1 MRPSWRR
8 SALCTLA
15 LVGLVACGDNNFP
28 DEELPPEIVRS
39 IDTVA
44 PAQVKAG
51 DPINVMCL
59 LTENDITK
67 VVPGEIEVTDEANV
81 KLMGEMIVAYKVST
95 VTVECSLPELEL
107 VDETP
112 ASVQIVVGDPSYVVT
127 TIMPDPVTAGE
138 VATATC
144 EVFDSSG
151 NPITDATP
159 TLAISPAEAGNT
171 ITGLEAEMTRA
182 GHYAAI
188 CELPGAQSN
197 NAPFDVIPALPA
209 NLVLA
214 KLPNNSIHTLGE
226 AITITHVV
234 TDRFGNEIFNANVSF
249 GSTGITGQG
258 PIVPLPPD
266 AFRYNGEGRYRV
278 TGTVTDPTDGGV
290 PVTAE
295 LELLVNS
302 VGPRI
307 TCNNDQTMVNMTPGA
322 QLTVV
327 GNANDVNGV
336 TSIAVNGTNVAI
348 GANNSFSASVTT
360 RFGMNFVDITAV
372 DDFGATTSKVC
383 TFLVSNRWAP
393 GMTADGISLKLTQEG
408 IDDSV
413 RTDGFDSF
421 ADILYAVLN
430 SQGIRTTLHD
440 ALNANPSLKPES
452 CDSETCVFGV
462 CACWYS
468 SGITYLGSNISG
480 PNTVSLTLINGGLRV
495 NARINGVGVNLR
507 VKGKVGPVPY
517 DTSGWVTMSYV
528 DVSVDLAIALAGGRP
543 HITVVNGTASASV
556 GSISTAFNGVDGWI
570 INNIVTPLAQGSLR
584 NAVAGAIRGFVTDNF
599 NGVLDG
605 VISGLDISTLGTSF
619 NVPRLDGSGTVP
631 LGFGIGFSTLGATTS
646 RLLFGIGTNFTS
658 TPANAYP
665 TIGAALPPGVNLT
678 DPTLT
683 SPRTMGVGAHVALIN
698 QALHALWKAN
708 YFTMTLDGSA
718 LAGLPE
724 GIQLIV
730 DAKLPPVAFINTDGT
745 LGLHLGALQAE
756 ITHPDLPVGV
766 IITLGADAHAS
777 VTLMGND
784 LRFSGIVIDQ
794 LYISTESV
802 ALTAEDQMVLEGA
815 LTTLLQEIVTQ
826 SLNNALPALPIPSF
840 ALPATLTQY
849 GLPMNGRLGIISP
862 ALTSAPH
869 HFTLRGQFGVQ

>member
-1 MRPSWRR
+1 MRQPSWRR
-8 SALCTLA
+8 SALCALA
-15 LVGLVACGDNNFP
+15 LAGALVACGDNNFP
-28 DEELPPEIVRS
+28 GEPERELWL
-39 IDTVA
+39 DTHA
-44 PAQVKAG
+44 PARVKAG
-51 DPINVMCL
+51 EAIYVVCL
-59 LTENDITK
+59 VTDDDITRM
-67 VVPGEIEVTDEANV
+67 VPGKIKVDDEANV
-81 KLMGEMIVAYKVST
+81 QFVGDTIVARKVST
-95 VTVECSLPELEL
+95 VAVQCSVPDWDL

-112 ASVQIVVGDPSYVVT
+112 ASVQIVAGDPSYVVT
-127 TIMPDPVTAGE
+127 TITPDPVTAGE
-138 VATATC
+138 TATATC
-144 EVFDSSG
+144 EVYDSSG

-159 TLAISPAEAGNT
+159 TLAITPVEAGNT

-209 NLVLA
+209 NLALA
-214 KLPNNSIHTLGE
+214 KLPNNMLHTLGE
-226 AITITHVV
+226 VVTITHVV
-234 TDRFGNEIFNANVSF
+234 TDRFGNEITNANVSV

-258 PIVPLPPD
+258 PIIALPPD

-278 TGTVTDPTDGGV
+278 TGAVTDPTDGDV

-307 TCNNDQTMVNMTPGA
+307 ECNNDQTMVNMTPGA
-322 QLTVV
+322 QLTLV

-348 GANNSFSASVTT
+348 GANNSFSAAVTT
-360 RFGMNFVDITAV
+360 RFGMNFVDVTAV

-383 TFLVSNRWAP
+383 TFLVANRWAP
-393 GMTADGISLKLTQEG
+393 GMAGDGISLKLTQEG
-408 IDDSV
+408 VDDSV

-430 SQGIRTTLHD
+430 SQGIRTALHD
-440 ALNANPSLKPES
+440 ALNANPNLKPES
-452 CDSETCVFGV
+452 CDSETCALGV

-528 DVSVDLAIALAGGRP
+528 DVAVDLDVALAGGRP
-543 HITVVNGTASASV
+543 HITVRGGTAVAMV

-584 NAVAGAIRGFVTDNF
+584 NAVANAIRGFVTDNF

-605 VISGLDISTLGTSF
+605 VISGLDISTLGASF
-619 NVPRLDGSGTVP
+619 NVPRLDGSGNVP
-631 LGFGIGFSTLGATTS
+631 LGFGIGFTTLGATSS

-658 TPANAYP
+658 TPANAY
-665 TIGAALPPGVNLT
+665 TTLGTALPPGVNLT

-683 SPRTMGVGAHVALIN
+683 SPQTMGVGAHVGLIN

-708 YFTMTLDGSA
+708 YFSVTLDGAA
-718 LAGLPE
+718 LAGLPQ
-724 GIQLIV
+724 GIELIV
-730 DAKLPPVAFINTDGT
+730 DAKLPPVAFLNLDGT

-756 ITHPDLPVGV
+756 ITHPDLPAGV
-766 IITLGADAHAS
+766 VITLGADAHAA

-784 LRFSGIVIDQ
+784 LRFSGIVIDR
-794 LYISTESV
+794 LYLSIESV
-802 ALTAEDQMVLEGA
+802 AVTADQQMALEDALTAI
-815 LTTLLQEIVTQ
+815 LQQIVTQ

-840 ALPATLTQY
+840 ALPASLTQY
-849 GLPMNGRLGIISP
+849 GLPMGGRLGIISP

-869 HFTLRGQFGVQ
+869 HFTLRGKFGVQ